1 MLMQQLAW
9 FNRIPVAGVLA
20 AALVVLVALP
30 SAEAQ
35 AIRLP
40 GRISKGRPG
49 VAVVPPT
56 EQQAEESTE
65 EVGEFPVFLRPFEA
79 RAVELTLADKSL
91 LRVRLADETIDIA
104 TKHGN
109 LQIPADEVLGID
121 FALRQSPEVL
131 ALLAEK
137 LEQLKTGD
145 ERVQKAVGGELVAM
159 REEAYLAVKK
169 AAESGDPL
177 LSPPAQT
184 VLERLRRAVDKG
196 TLAAMREDDFVITA
210 ETKIAGKLT
219 QPTLKIETQQFG
231 PLDLK
236 LADAR
241 TLRHQALRPLGQS
254 QPDIVAAAD
263 PGTLTA
269 FESQIGKVF
278 DFTVTGTAAGGS
290 VWGTDVYTTD
300 SRLAIAAV
308 HAGVIKVGETGVV
321 RLKMIPSPPS
331 FAGSTKNGITTSN
344 FGVYRAAYQI
354 LKGEEE

>member
-1 MLMQQLAW
+1 MSQLQW
-9 FNRIPVAGVLA
+9 FIRYPVAGALA
-20 AALVVLVALP
+20 AVLVVLADFP
-30 SAEAQ
+30 QAEAQ

-40 GRISKGRPG
+40 GRISKGRPAA
-49 VAVVPPT
+49 AVVPTAEPP
-56 EQQAEESTE
+56 AEEATE
-65 EVGEFPVFLRPFEA
+65 PVGEFPVILRPFEA

-104 TKHGN
+104 TRHGD
-109 LQIPADEVLGID
+109 LQVPAEEVLGID

-169 AAESGDPL
+169 AAESGDPYL
-177 LSPPAQT
+177 APPAKV
-184 VLERLRRAVDKG
+184 VLERLRRVVDKAD
-196 TLAAMREDDFVITA
+196 LAAMREDDFLITA

-231 PLDLK
+231 TLDLK

-241 TLRHQALRPLGQS
+241 TLRHQALRPLGEP
-254 QPDIVAAAD
+254 QPEVVAAAD
-263 PGTLTA
+263 PGNLTA
-269 FESQIGKVF
+269 FESQIGKF
-278 DFTVTGTAAGGS
+278 FAFTVTGTAAGGS
-290 VWGTDVYTTD
+290 VWGTDTYTTD

-308 HAGVIKVGETGVV
+308 HAGVLKVGETGVV
-321 RLKMIPSPPS
+321 RLKMITSPPS

-344 FGVYRAAYQI
+344 YGVYRAAYQI
-354 LKGEEE
+354 LKGDEE

>member
-1 MLMQQLAW
+1 M
-9 FNRIPVAGVLA
+9 
-20 AALVVLVALP
+20 LVALADLP
-30 SAEAQ
+30 HAEAQ

-40 GRISKGRPG
+40 GRVSKGRSG
-49 VAVVPPT
+49 VAITPT
-56 EQQAEESTE
+56 AEPQTDESFE

-104 TKHGN
+104 TRHGN
-109 LQIPADEVLGID
+109 LQIPAEEVLGID
-121 FALRQSPEVL
+121 FALRHSPEVQ
-131 ALLAEK
+131 ALLDEK

-177 LSPPAQT
+177 LAPPAKI
-184 VLERLRRAVDKG
+184 VLDRLRRAVDKQA
-196 TLAAMREDDFVITA
+196 LAAMRDDDFVITA

-231 PLDLK
+231 TLELK

-241 TLRHQALRPLGQS
+241 TLRHQALRPLAES
-254 QPDIVAAAD
+254 RPEIAAAAD

-278 DFTVTGTAAGGS
+278 AFTVTGTAAGGS
-290 VWGTDVYTTD
+290 VWGTDTYTTD

-321 RLKMIPSPPS
+321 RLKMLASPPS

-344 FGVYRAAYQI
+344 YGVYRAAYKI
-354 LKGEEE
+354 LKGGEEE